1 MAVKA
6 EESPLPVRKGAL
18 FNAGLPTVLHALLV
32 EASAAVHRAISA
44 GLEGHLGGLA
54 TLGANDI
61 VHRAIAAV
69 ETAVGSLALV
79 TAGLAAARLILEA
92 LIGVELL
99 LGRGENELIAAL
111 TAYQSLVFEHGK
123 KPS

>member
-1 MAVKA
+1 
-6 EESPLPVRKGAL
+6 LDCI
-18 FNAGLPTVLHALLV
+18 GLPAVLHALLV
-32 EASAAVHRAISA
+32 EASAAVNRTISA
-44 GLEGHLGGLA
+44 GLEGHLSGLA
-54 TLGANDI
+54 ALGANDI

-69 ETAVGSLALV
+69 ETTVGSLALV
-79 TAGLAAARLILEA
+79 TAGLAAAGLILEA